1 MEEERKIVLEHR
13 DERFEDWD
21 ENERERES
29 GSYLIAFVAFISI
42 VFATAGLLFLAYS
55 LL

>member
-13 DERFEDWD
+13 DERFEGWD

-29 GSYLIAFVAFISI
+29 GSYLIAFI
-42 VFATAGLLFLAYS
+42 VFVSIAFGAAGLLFLGYS

>member
-1 MEEERKIVLEHR
+1 MEEERKIVLEHK
-13 DERFEDWD
+13 DERFEGWE

-29 GSYLIAFVAFISI
+29 GSYLIAFIFFVLIAFG
-42 VFATAGLLFLAYS
+42 TAGLLFLAYS